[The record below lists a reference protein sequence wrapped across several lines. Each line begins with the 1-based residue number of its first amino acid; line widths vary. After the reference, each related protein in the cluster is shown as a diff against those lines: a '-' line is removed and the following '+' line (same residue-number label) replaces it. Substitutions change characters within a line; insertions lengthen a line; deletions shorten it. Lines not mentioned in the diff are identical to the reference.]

1 MMTRILTGVV
11 IGGLALTMWWS
22 LHPSG
27 EIPLELMGGWFTYLL
42 RVRGQVHVRWDGIA
56 QFVIASS
63 LALLLLHVLTRW
75 FARETSRGLGRPLV
89 QWRWRWSFMLLAAT
103 GLMFIAGIA
112 MIGVVHQSIWML
124 RSPQPLFSQ
133 QERDTD
139 NDSLVGDY
147 RRLTPPY
154 RSYAKRLP
162 PEDYAPGP
170 ETDTNWLVKLL
181 PWIMYQI
188 PPQGPE
194 SSFGN
199 PAADPFFK
207 SLVPEVINPQF
218 VGAPIRDRSGYG
230 LTHVAG
236 NMWIFDGRGRRPF
249 YGATNFD
256 TLLMFGEVNSGLT
269 PWGHLDINRDPRQG
283 LNNPQTAATGF
294 GSTAT
299 SDSVLFALANGAVR
313 EVADNIDARTLEQ
326 MSVPKRGAEF

>member
-112 MIGVVHQSIWML
+112 MIGVVHQSIWL
-124 RSPQPLFSQ
+124 TTSRQPLFVLH
-133 QERDTD
+133 TD
-139 NDSLVGDY
+139 GDFGEFSWKTPTYQAGWAVSREDAFSL
-147 RRLTPPY
+147 
-154 RSYAKRLP
+154 
-162 PEDYAPGP
+162 PGP
-170 ETDTNWLVKLL
+170 VSDTNWLVKIL
-181 PWIMYQI
+181 PWIMYVI
-188 PPQGPE
+188 PSQGPP
-194 SSFGN
+194 STFGN
-199 PAADPFFK
+199 PAADSFYK
-207 SLVPEVINPQF
+207 CLVPEVINPQF

-236 NMWIFDGRGRRPF
+236 NKWIFDGRGRRPF
-249 YGATNFD
+249 YSASNFD

-283 LNNPQTAATGF
+283 LNNPHTVATGF

-313 EVADNIDARTLEQ
+313 EIADNIDARTLEQ
-326 MSVPKRGAEF
+326 MSVPKSGAEF